1 MAFLPRELWLHR
13 LKMKEKQ
20 RPRERSPGG
29 AWMKPTVLCLNQSLA
44 QDWPHVEVWV
54 KTFPLQGREGCPFL
68 APKFLTG
75 WFQVDWGGVQLSIF
89 RQWIIHQTV
98 VPDYAY
104 RVPVFARRWPHGL
117 GMQSFGF
124 NGLNSSP
131 VGMIGGWSAW
141 DLGF

>member
-1 MAFLPRELWLHR
+1 LASCWSLSEDLSFAGKRRLPFSCTQVLDR
-13 LKMKEKQ
+13 LI
-20 RPRERSPGG
+20 PGG
-29 AWMKPTVLCLNQSLA
+29 L
-44 QDWPHVEVWV
+44 
-54 KTFPLQGREGCPFL
+54 G
-68 APKFLTG
+68 
-75 WFQVDWGGVQLSIF
+75 GGVQLSIF